1 MMLAAV
7 GGYSVGGRMETRD
20 VPTVLIV
27 DDDVMVLDLM
37 KRQLA
42 GLPLAIIVTPSAS
55 EAMAIVRKME
65 IAMLLCDLRMPG
77 VDGNVVLACAREA
90 NPNIVSVLVTGM
102 SDLDATVRAIN
113 EGGIWKYLAK
123 PWSRDQLV
131 NIVSDGVAR
140 YRTLCRQDALLKE
153 LARDITRGQDRLV
166 DESDEVAVTRVPL
179 LKRAMDFAAGRKPR
193 LKAGG
198 RNFLGTRY
206 KLLEILGEGGTGS
219 VYRAH
224 DELLDMP
231 VAIKVL
237 GSRFTRDALAVS
249 TLKEEARIAMQ
260 LSHRHIVRL
269 HNLQKA
275 GKHYFLVMEYVEG
288 RTFRDVLS
296 LYGKLPLETVRQ
308 VVQVCA
314 DALSY
319 AHRHGVLHKDLKPAN
334 ILLSKD
340 GVLKIIDFG
349 VACLV
354 HAQERSEHI
363 VGTPI
368 YMSPEQIRGET
379 LDRRTD
385 IYSLGIIIYQLLAG
399 HPPFPELTMD
409 LDLLARGTGPLLDVE
424 PRLRTVLEKAVA
436 RRREERWESVM
447 DFAEAFAGS
456 A

>member
-1 MMLAAV
+1 MDA
-7 GGYSVGGRMETRD
+7 GGRWFDGRMETRD

-27 DDDVMVLDLM
+27 DDDEMVLDLM
-37 KRQLA
+37 KRQLS
-42 GLPLAIIVTPSAS
+42 GLPLAIIATISAA
-55 EAMAIVRKME
+55 EAMDVVRKME
-65 IAMLLCDLRMPG
+65 IAVLLCDLRMPG

-123 PWSRDQLV
+123 PWSREQLV
-131 NIVSDGVAR
+131 NMVSDGAAR

-153 LARDITRGQDRLV
+153 LARDITRGLDRLV
-166 DESDEVAVTRVPL
+166 DESDEAITSVPL
-179 LKRAMDFAAGRKPR
+179 FKRALNFAAGRKGR
-193 LKAGG
+193 VRSGG

-206 KLLEILGEGGTGS
+206 RLLQVLGEGGTGT

-224 DELLDMP
+224 DVLLDMP

-237 GSRFTRDALAVS
+237 GSRFTQDALAVS

-288 RTFRDVLS
+288 RTFRDVLEV
-296 LYGKLPLETVRQ
+296 YGKLPMETVRQ
-308 VVQVCA
+308 VVQVSA
-314 DALSY
+314 DALAY

-334 ILLSKD
+334 LLLSKD

-385 IYSLGIIIYQLLAG
+385 VYSLGIIVYQLLTG
-399 HPPFPELTMD
+399 RPPFPERCMD
-409 LDLLARGTGPLLDVE
+409 LDLLARGTGPLTDVE
-424 PRLRTVLEKAVA
+424 PPLRRVLEKATA
-436 RRREERWESVM
+436 LRREDRWAGVTE
-447 DFAEAFAGS
+447 FAQAFACPG
-456 A
+456 